1 MTSIK
6 IICFGFGQVAK
17 QFIKKLKVENKNFE
31 LYATSRDK
39 SQFKKFENINF
50 QSFEFNNNNFD
61 QNIIGK
67 IYDADYILIS
77 IPPINKYDIVINEFQ
92 DHLKKTKCKW
102 ITYLS
107 ATSVYGNHNGEW
119 VDEKSETKPTTNNGV
134 SRLNAENQWLEF
146 SKENNLPLQIFR
158 LSGIYSNQYN
168 ILTRLK
174 SGQMQIVKKKNHFFS
189 RIHLEDI
196 ANVLFYSLQKFKKN
210 EIYNIS
216 DDEPASQEEV
226 AIYGSKL
233 LKIQT
238 PKFIEP
244 ESLEDGILKDFY
256 KDSKK
261 IRNTKMKEFFNYSL
275 IYPSY
280 KHGLNSILNNLI

>member
-1 MTSIK
+1 MTSII

-158 LSGIYSNQYN
+158 LSGIYSNLTNN

-174 SGQMQIVKKKNHFFS
+174 SGQMQIVKKKNHFFLGY
-189 RIHLEDI
+189 I
-196 ANVLFYSLQKFKKN
+196 
-210 EIYNIS
+210 
-216 DDEPASQEEV
+216 
-226 AIYGSKL
+226 
-233 LKIQT
+233 
-238 PKFIEP
+238 
-244 ESLEDGILKDFY
+244 
-256 KDSKK
+256 
-261 IRNTKMKEFFNYSL
+261 
-275 IYPSY
+275 
-280 KHGLNSILNNLI
+280 